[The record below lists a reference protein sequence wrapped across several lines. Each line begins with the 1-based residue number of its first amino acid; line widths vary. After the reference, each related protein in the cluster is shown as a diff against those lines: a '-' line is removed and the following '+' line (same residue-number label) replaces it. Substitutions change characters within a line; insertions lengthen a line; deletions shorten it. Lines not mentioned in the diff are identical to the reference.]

1 MKGTKDKSHGHVKRR
16 GTKREGIKRR
26 GMKDAHKSI
35 GDKMFLGNTH
45 GSVMGGDEVINHY
58 RKFY

>member
-26 GMKDAHKSI
+26 GMKDVHKSI
-35 GDKMFLGNTH
+35 ANKMYMGNTN
-45 GSVMGGDEVINHY
+45 GSQMAGDDAINHY